1 MTEAVMKN
9 MASGQCPD
17 ELTLQLY
24 VDGET
29 AAPAAELIFH
39 HLAHCQN
46 CAATLREMRE
56 ARAFCLERLGE
67 DDERE
72 AAISHQLLAE
82 ARKTIQQK
90 LEAAS
95 SSSAKVGWL
104 ARLMTL
110 PRPVWLTTATALLL
124 LAVLSVIWLSMK
136 SISAAELLQRSAQA
150 ESQVG
155 TDPSQVIHR
164 TISFTASM
172 PVRDTHFKVTR
183 RIEIWKAPGRD
194 LTIRRVFNER
204 GELLGG
210 RWLSA
215 ASKQSYY
222 NRNIKAQML
231 IPALP
236 GGIPTLEQLLNR
248 EFTTQDFQQLIGAAK
263 LARVETKPD
272 VYIINYSNEATGLVR
287 ATLTLR
293 RTDLQPIAQTLVTR
307 CRENLC
313 ESNYAEVGL
322 EKLALAT
329 VAPSVFEP
337 EPELI
342 ESSVNGKPASTP
354 APVVTR

>member
-1 MTEAVMKN
+1 M
-9 MASGQCPD
+9 
-17 ELTLQLY
+17 QLY

-46 CAATLREMRE
+46 CAASLREMRE

-67 DDERE
+67 DDVYE
-72 AAISHQLLAE
+72 AAASHHVLAE
-82 ARKTIQQK
+82 VRHALRQE
-90 LEAAS
+90 LETAVSKPVKA
-95 SSSAKVGWL
+95 GWL
-104 ARLMTL
+104 ARLTAF
-110 PRPVWLTTATALLL
+110 PRTVWLTAVTALLL
-124 LAVLSVIWLSMK
+124 LAVLSLVWIGTK
-136 SISAAELLQRSAQA
+136 TISAAELLQRSARA
-150 ESQVG
+150 EAQVG
-155 TDPSQVIHR
+155 ADPSQVMHR

-172 PVRDTHFKVTR
+172 PVRDTHLKITR

-194 LTIRRVFNER
+194 LTVRRVFNER

-222 NRNIKAQML
+222 NRNIRAQML
-231 IPALP
+231 MPVLP

-248 EFTTQDFQQLIGAAK
+248 EFTTQDFQQLIGDGK

-272 VYIINYSNEATGLVR
+272 VYVINYSNESTGLVR
-287 ATLTLR
+287 ASLTLR
-293 RTDLQPIAQTLVTR
+293 RTDLQPISQTLVTR

-313 ESNYAEVGL
+313 ESSYAEVGL
-322 EKLALAT
+322 EKLALAA

-337 EPELI
+337 EPELT
-342 ESSVNGKPASTP
+342 ESKGPATNAKQVSTP